1 MTNAGIDAVLGRMEE
16 QRSSGSRLSV
26 QPRGAVLGGLGLA
39 MLVAGLWRVDG
50 VLASLGLAAWC
61 LLGLAWLLAWR
72 NPAGLVVTLHGPRKV
87 VAGSVF
93 PLVLTLVNRNR
104 LMDAFGVRVELNL
117 SGKIRV
123 EGRASWVAAGS
134 AADLEWR
141 TAVPERGWV
150 ESHRL
155 RFLSD
160 FPFGLFEAER
170 VVDVPAPLMVLPR
183 PVVPRGLRFSGALM
197 DSPESSGMTAGD
209 GPGETRGLRE
219 WRPGDSPRRILWPAT
234 LRSLAR
240 GAAMVV
246 RETDPPGFCPRRCVV
261 VFHSFGADGGLIR
274 PDRFERAIELT
285 AGTLRQ
291 LRTMGMPARL
301 IADFDGWTIRPASK
315 AAQVSACMEVL
326 AKARRA
332 ADTEAHD
339 LARTLAGLAEDDGW
353 ILISDMPLAAWREMI
368 PPARRDAMVPQIEP
382 TRRRE
387 VHR

>member
-1 MTNAGIDAVLGRMEE
+1 MA
-16 QRSSGSRLSV
+16 V

-61 LLGLAWLLAWR
+61 LLGLAWLLARR
-72 NPAGLVVTLHGPRKV
+72 NPAGLTVTLQGPQKV

-93 PLVLTLVNRNR
+93 PLVLTLINRNR

-117 SGKIRV
+117 AGKTRIQ
-123 EGRASWVAAGS
+123 GRASWVAAGS

-141 TAVPERGWV
+141 SAVPDRGWW

-155 RFLSD
+155 RLLSD

-170 VVDVPAPLMVLPR
+170 VLEVAGPLMVLPR
-183 PVVPRGLRFSGALM
+183 PVVPRGLTFSGALM
-197 DSPESSGMTAGD
+197 DAPQSSGMTAGD
-209 GPGETRGLRE
+209 GPGEPRGLRE
-219 WRPGDSPRRILWPAT
+219 WRPGDSPRRIFWPAT

-274 PDRFERAIELT
+274 PDRFERAIALT

-301 IADFDGWTIRPASK
+301 IADFDGWMGRPASK
-315 AAQVSACMEVL
+315 GAQVSACMEIL
-326 AKARRA
+326 ARARRA

-339 LARTLAGLAEDDGW
+339 LAKALSGLAEDEGW
-353 ILISDMPLAAWREMI
+353 IVISDMPVSAWREVM
-368 PPARRDAMVPQIEP
+368 PTARHDAFVPQIE
-382 TRRRE
+382 TKRRRE
-387 VHR
+387 VRR